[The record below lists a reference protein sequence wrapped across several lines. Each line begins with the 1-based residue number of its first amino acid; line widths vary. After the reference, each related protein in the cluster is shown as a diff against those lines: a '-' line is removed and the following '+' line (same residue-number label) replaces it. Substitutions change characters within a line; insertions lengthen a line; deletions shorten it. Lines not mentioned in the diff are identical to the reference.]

1 METPEQST
9 KSAQKNNEYS
19 LLTHCLFIVN
29 FEQISHFAVSIAD
42 FERVNSN
49 LKRVLQEKFHYSDFK
64 KL

>member
-29 FEQISHFAVSIAD
+29 FEQIS
-42 FERVNSN
+42 NSKN
-49 LKRVLQEKFHYSDFK
+49 VQTNILLQ
-64 KL
+64 

>member
-29 FEQISHFAVSIAD
+29 FEQISHFALM
-42 FERVNSN
+42 FPLLTLNE
-49 LKRVLQEKFHYSDFK
+49 
-64 KL
+64 